1 MEVSA
6 VPNRKE
12 EHHFD
17 FLWEVVVLPII
28 QRSLSE
34 IDSDYKKECYLRCEN
49 FCMYKKRLEKIY
61 KRKREWLK
69 RVYLPN
75 DKNPILDMH
84 KIGALLC
91 RSIIGDKPISFD
103 LVHSDEY
110 VERNNKNNDKQ
121 WLIDNA
127 YVNYKIAFY
136 VSVGLLYIEMI
147 SDLRETGKDEKA
159 DIIEQD
165 GALYFYPKSPT
176 HENFQSSCIIGLMKN
191 DIASRDFDYLSY
203 AAMLFQLERYN
214 YIKYGIDLK
223 DIFDTDELL

>member
-1 MEVSA
+1 MEVST
-6 VPNRKE
+6 VPKVQE

-17 FLWEVVVLPII
+17 FLWETVICPII
-28 QRSLSE
+28 QRSFLE
-34 IDSDYKKECYLRCEN
+34 IDQEYRKECYLKCEN
-49 FCMYKKRLEKIY
+49 FCIYKRRLEKIY
-61 KRKREWLK
+61 KKKREWLK

-84 KIGALLC
+84 KIGSLLC

-103 LVHSDEY
+103 LVKSKEY
-110 VERNNKNNDKQ
+110 VERNNKRNDKQ

-147 SDLRETGKDEKA
+147 SNLREKDKNEEA

-165 GALYFYPKSPT
+165 GALYFYPKSPH

-191 DIASRDFDYLSY
+191 DIAKRDFDYLSY
-203 AAMLFQLERYN
+203 SAMLFQIERYN
-214 YIKYGIDLK
+214 YIKYNISLK
-223 DIFDTDELL
+223 DIFDVEEDC